1 MLPPLQCGSF
11 RDAGWA
17 KNVSQIFGFNTD
29 TKVGNTVY
37 HVQSEAR
44 ENDLLLQTQVFVK
57 GHCIG
62 KRASSYAERTVQPG
76 FSIELMHELL
86 KAQHRMMLE
95 AVRESRVE
103 PLFCS
108 DGAVQDVNAGGMAI
122 QWVNASESFPGDKA
136 VLKLVVTNR
145 DGVVDGALV
154 TSRTSFDSDAHIHS
168 QSMSEPDGKVEIE
181 VALPVPAVGNETPV
195 LIRAAA
201 DEKSVT

>member
-1 MLPPLQCGSF
+1 M
-11 RDAGWA
+11 
-17 KNVSQIFGFNTD
+17 SQIFGFNTD
-29 TKVGNTVY
+29 TKVGDTVY

-95 AVRESRVE
+95 AVRESRAE
-103 PLFCS
+103 SLFCH

-122 QWVNASESFPGDKA
+122 EWTNASEVFSGNKA
-136 VLKLVVTNR
+136 VLKLIVTNR
-145 DGVVDGALV
+145 DGLVDGALI
-154 TSRTSFDSDAHIHS
+154 TSRTALTADAHIHS
-168 QSMSEPDGKVEIE
+168 QSMSESDGKAEIE
-181 VALPVPAVGNETPV
+181 IELPPPTGNETPV
-195 LIRAAA
+195 LIRAVA
-201 DEKSVT
+201 DEKSCTRKFRIKRA